1 MKKNLLFVM
10 LLGLL
15 AGCGNAQEDVVSV
28 DSVCR
33 DSAADSVEVMEDG

>member
-15 AGCGNAQEDVVSV
+15 AGCGNAREDVESV

-33 DSAADSVEVMEDG
+33 DSVADSVEVMEDG